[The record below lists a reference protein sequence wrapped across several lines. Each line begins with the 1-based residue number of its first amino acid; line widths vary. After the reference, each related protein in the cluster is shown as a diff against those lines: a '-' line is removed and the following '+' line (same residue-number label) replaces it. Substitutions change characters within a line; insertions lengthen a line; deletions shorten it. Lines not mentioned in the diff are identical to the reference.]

1 MGNVMKGRKA
11 PAGAKENCDESSR
24 TRINLFPKPHPQSRL
39 TTIFTSTT
47 CNARPPG
54 RYHIPSHEKSTPE
67 WSPRMNPSR
76 SPVRRPR
83 IWLAVLCL
91 VGVVAAASLAQPKP
105 AAAPDRPARFDYV
118 GVGISLL
125 RVDRETG
132 RVEILE
138 QRDAPGMT
146 LTLEQARPWTWREV
160 RIDDRPARPA
170 QREPRPGRRMN
181 AGEEGD

>member
-1 MGNVMKGRKA
+1 
-11 PAGAKENCDESSR
+11 
-24 TRINLFPKPHPQSRL
+24 
-39 TTIFTSTT
+39 
-47 CNARPPG
+47 
-54 RYHIPSHEKSTPE
+54 
-67 WSPRMNPSR
+67 MNPSR